1 MYRVIMHAP
10 LEGFV
15 NLRLLGC
22 KDISKFGNNL
32 RLELE

>member
-10 LEGFV
+10 LGVFF

-22 KDISKFGNNL
+22 KDISKLGNNL